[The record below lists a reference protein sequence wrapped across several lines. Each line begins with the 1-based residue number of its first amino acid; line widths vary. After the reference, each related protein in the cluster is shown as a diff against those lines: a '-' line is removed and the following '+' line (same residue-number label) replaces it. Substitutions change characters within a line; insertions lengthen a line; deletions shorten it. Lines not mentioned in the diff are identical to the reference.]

1 MEGIATPPAAEEP
14 PAQVPPQS
22 ALVGQVTRTAIG
34 AAVVIAVFAIFLF
47 VLGELRVVDLGWMGT
62 HWVTGLAPF
71 TTSLILTVV
80 AFVLGFAGAMP
91 LGLIRASWRPGRAR
105 GPRSNPA
112 LVPAYGVTSGYVAAI
127 RGTPFFVQTI
137 LLYFAMLVVA
147 PKLELF
153 GWDTPYWTGLLVL
166 FVNTLGYQAE
176 VFRAGF
182 QSVAQGQV
190 EAARAI
196 GLTGSQVF
204 FSIRLPQALRL
215 ILLPLTNEFI
225 ALFKAS
231 SILSIIAIY
240 ELFHWSEDLGQKFGH
255 PIEGFV
261 LVSIFY
267 LAINIPL
274 SRTVTFVEARK
285 RIPGLGTPT
294 RELKAKLAL
303 GAGTGGEKGRLR

>member
-1 MEGIATPPAAEEP
+1 MDETAAPETTPTNSPREP
-14 PAQVPPQS
+14 PKS
-22 ALVGQVTRTAIG
+22 AFVGQITRTAIG
-34 AAVVIAVFAIFLF
+34 AAVVIAIFAVFLF
-47 VLGELRVVDLGWMGT
+47 ALGELHIVDLGWMGT
-62 HWVTGLAPF
+62 HWVTGLSPF
-71 TTSLILTVV
+71 ATSLILTVV

-147 PKLELF
+147 PRLELF

-182 QSVAQGQV
+182 QTVAQGQV

-196 GLTGSQVF
+196 GLTGTQIF

-274 SRTVTFVEARK
+274 SRTVTFIEKWK
-285 RIPGLGTPT
+285 RIPGLGTALP
-294 RELKAKLAL
+294 EAKSRLA
-303 GAGTGGEKGRLR
+303 AVWSRSSF